1 MRERLV
7 CAWVD
12 VKLETG
18 RTHQIRVHMS
28 EAGQPLVGDQMYGR
42 RRRVEHIPK
51 LRVRGWVGLKRQ
63 ALHAAVL
70 GFEHPVTKETLRFES
85 DPPQDI
91 IDVLEALR
99 SAQ

>member
-1 MRERLV
+1 MTHWRVRERLRP

-51 LRVRGWVGLKRQ
+51 LRVRGWELGLKRQ

-70 GFEHPVTKETLRFES
+70 GFEHPMTKETLRFES
-85 DPPQDI
+85 EPPKT
-91 IDVLEALR
+91 
-99 SAQ
+99 